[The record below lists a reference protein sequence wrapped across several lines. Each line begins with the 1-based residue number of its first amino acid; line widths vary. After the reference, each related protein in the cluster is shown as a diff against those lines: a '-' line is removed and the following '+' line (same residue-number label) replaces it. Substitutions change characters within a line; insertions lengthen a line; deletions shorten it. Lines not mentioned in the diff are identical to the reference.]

1 MRSIAVQPI
10 NIIIDRLQHKITSEV
25 ENRSQSDDLSALVSV
40 QALQDI
46 GLRLNKIR
54 QILNIQRYNLVFIG
68 QVGAGKTTAICH
80 LFNLVQEVETTRI
93 LNGKHVTIKKVKEL
107 LSTGAGKSTI
117 CEVVIRPAERTYVE
131 IDPYDAKELQQLIED
146 FGLWIWQK
154 AHPTTIKERVEIP
167 PDELLRAIR
176 NIVELPET
184 TVNGV
189 LHDRALEF
197 ATSFE
202 IDLYDEFRQELIQR
216 GKLLDR
222 TKTETYPKAK
232 DLDEKLWLS
241 QVFQSLNVAKLPNF
255 SIPKRIYL
263 NLSDNILDFNHPRL
277 GSVVDTRGLDLATKD
292 RRDLAYYIRETD
304 SSICIFTE
312 RFTSAPA
319 NVIQIIGKYLT
330 PTAKDIDTK
339 FGLLVMPR
347 KGEPEQVIGA
357 DGQGV
362 DDLELGIALRKANI
376 DNVFGSENINFP
388 FDNILFYDAL
398 EDYLS
403 DGTKNIANIKRE
415 RKRVFAE
422 IDRIIA
428 RREQRLE
435 TEIQTLAEQ
444 VEQIRAGKKL
454 TNIEDAIVTV
464 AKQKIREFGTLDL
477 DKYHK
482 FSTDYIAMLPAH
494 HCVLRATN
502 NRYGQY
508 QLRDID
514 IYFNGR
520 YLAESLIRQITQ
532 TSKVDIFKVV
542 NFIETEISHG
552 STLSPLIQRLRDR
565 IDQNYEAL
573 AIDLAVE
580 IETILSDRLL
590 APQDYHDSIFWQQAI
605 DFPKGRLCQ
614 RWGQGSG
621 YKVDVLSLYDRQ
633 VATIDTIFVDLIE
646 SAWCER
652 IIQPILTF
660 LGD

>member
-1 MRSIAVQPI
+1 MRQVAVQPI
-10 NIIIDRLQHKITSEV
+10 NIIIDRLQSKISREI
-25 ENRSQSDDLSALVSV
+25 EDKLQFDDLSALVSI

-46 GLRLNKIR
+46 GLRLNKI
-54 QILNIQRYNLVFIG
+54 QKILNIQRYNLVFIG

-80 LFNLVQEVETTRI
+80 LFNLVQEIELTRMTP
-93 LNGKHVTIKKVKEL
+93 LKGGKNPTAKQVKEL

-131 IDPYDAKELQQLIED
+131 IDPYEVRELQQLIED

-154 AHPTTIKERVEIP
+154 AHPTVMKERVEIP

-176 NIVELPET
+176 NIVELTEISI
-184 TVNGV
+184 NGV
-189 LHDRALEF
+189 LKDQALEF
-197 ATSFE
+197 AQSFA
-202 IDLYDEFRQELIQR
+202 IDDYDKFNRELIER
-216 GKLLDR
+216 GRLIDR
-222 TKTETYPKAK
+222 TKTEAYPKPQ
-232 DLDEKLWLS
+232 DTNERLWLS
-241 QVFQSLNVAKLPNF
+241 KVFQSLNVAKLPKF

-263 NLSDNILDFNHPRL
+263 NLSDRILDFDHPRI
-277 GSVVDTRGLDLATKD
+277 GSIVDTRGLDLATKD

-319 NVIQIIGKYLT
+319 NIIQIIGKYLT
-330 PTAKDIDTK
+330 PTAKDIATK

-376 DNVFGSENINFP
+376 DNVFGSENIDF
-388 FDNILFYDAL
+388 FSSNILFYDAL

-422 IDRIIA
+422 IDRIITL
-428 RREQRLE
+428 REQHLE
-435 TEIQTLAEQ
+435 TEIQTLTEQ
-444 VEQIRAGKKL
+444 VEQIQAGKKL

-464 AKQKIREFGTLDL
+464 AKQKIREFEMLDL
-477 DKYHK
+477 DKHHK
-482 FSTDYIAMLPAH
+482 FSTEYIEMLPAH
-494 HCVLRATN
+494 HCILRATN

-508 QLRDID
+508 ELRDID

-520 YLAESLIRQITQ
+520 YLAESLIRQITKR
-532 TSKVDIFKVV
+532 SKVDLLKIVS
-542 NFIETEISHG
+542 FIETEISHG
-552 STLSPLIQRLRDR
+552 STLSPLMQRLRDR

-573 AIDLAVE
+573 SIDLGIE

-590 APQDYHDSIFWQQAI
+590 APQDYHNSIFWQQAI
-605 DFPKGRLCQ
+605 D

-633 VATIDTIFVDLIE
+633 LATIDAIFVELIE
-646 SAWCER
+646 TAWRDR
-652 IIQPILTF
+652 IVQPILTF

>member
-10 NIIIDRLQHKITSEV
+10 NINIDRLQDNITSEI
-25 ENRSQSDDLSALVSV
+25 EHRSQSDDLSALVSI

-46 GLRLNKIR
+46 RSRLDKI
-54 QILNIQRYNLVFIG
+54 QKILNIQRYNLVFIG

-80 LFNLVQEVETTRI
+80 LFNLVQEVETTRMRS
-93 LNGKHVTIKKVKEL
+93 GKNVTIRKVKEL

-131 IDPYDAKELQQLIED
+131 IDPYDPRELQQLIED

-154 AHPTTIKERVEIP
+154 AHPTTSKERVEIP

-184 TVNGV
+184 TVNGL

-197 ATSFE
+197 STSFA
-202 IDLYDEFRQELIQR
+202 IDSYDEFKQDLIQR
-216 GKLLDR
+216 ARLIDR

-277 GSVVDTRGLDLATKD
+277 GSIVDTRGLDLATKD

-319 NVIQIIGKYLT
+319 NIIQIIGKYLT

-362 DDLELGIALRKANI
+362 DDVELGISLRKANI
-376 DNVFGSENINFP
+376 DNVFASENISFP

-403 DGTKNIANIKRE
+403 DGTKNIINIERE
-415 RKRVFAE
+415 RERVFAE
-422 IDRIIA
+422 IDLIIA
-428 RREQRLE
+428 RREQCLE
-435 TEIQTLAEQ
+435 TEVQTIAEQ
-444 VEQIRAGKKL
+444 VEQIKAGKKL
-454 TNIEDAIVTV
+454 TDIEDAIVIV

-477 DKYHK
+477 EKHHK
-482 FSTDYIAMLPAH
+482 FSTDYIEMLPAH

-508 QLRDID
+508 ELRDID

-520 YLAESLIRQITQ
+520 YLAESLIRQNTQ
-532 TSKVDIFKVV
+532 KSKLEIFKVI
-542 NFIETEISHG
+542 NFVETEISHD

-565 IDQNYEAL
+565 INENFETL
-573 AIDLAVE
+573 AIDLGIE

-605 DFPKGRLCQ
+605 D

-633 VATIDTIFVDLIE
+633 VATIDATFIELIE
-646 SAWCER
+646 AAWRDR
-652 IIQPILTF
+652 IIQPILKF